1 MTTKDRDN
9 FFSLM
14 VFYDK
19 LTTWK
24 DDKESEITDKDRTK
38 LKIITDT
45 ILAMLVQ
52 YRKRE
57 GETAMNAILNESS
70 NYKFA
75 IMKKDEELDLSGT
88 FELDIVKSAM
98 KQIAKEATAC
108 VFCDKKKHDKCPWF
122 TLNKFMGVTEY
133 PVKKGECP
141 YKFDESDLFDLEDM
155 T

>member
-14 VFYDK
+14 VLYDK

-57 GETAMNAILNESS
+57 GETAMNAILTESS

-75 IMKKDEELDLSGT
+75 IIKKDEEMDLSGT

-108 VFCDKKKHDKCPWF
+108 VLCDKKKHDKCPWF
-122 TLNKFMGVTEY
+122 TLHKFVGTIPCNK
-133 PVKKGECP
+133 KKGNCP
-141 YKFDESDLFDLEDM
+141 YKFDESDLFDVEDL
-155 T
+155 